1 MQLSDDSIIVNSR
14 DTARARRR
22 HFFSHLRPF
31 PALLPAPQL
40 TSCRSATL
48 RNWFNMS
55 STDDSSLPEI
65 VEDTQPT
72 DLAVDVLRWVERSQR
87 GLHDKLDQ
95 LASRLT
101 QVVHTQQA
109 TTQPSL
115 KGLLECSLRSHL
127 RLDEKLDG
135 LITCFDQLGSRVNQ
149 LAQAQGAMDTRMA
162 DLHRAL
168 PLPKMYH
175 VCARARQPS
184 LPS

>member
-1 MQLSDDSIIVNSR
+1 
-14 DTARARRR
+14 
-22 HFFSHLRPF
+22 
-31 PALLPAPQL
+31 
-40 TSCRSATL
+40 
-48 RNWFNMS
+48 MS
-55 STDDSSLPEI
+55 SADDSSLPEI

-115 KGLLECSLRSHL
+115 RGLLECALRSHL
-127 RLDEKLDG
+127 RLDEKLDS
-135 LITCFDQLGSRVNQ
+135 LITGVDQLASGVAQLRSGVAQLGSDVAQ

-175 VCARARQPS
+175 VRARARQPS